1 MYARNPRWFLDEEQD
16 ALRESVARIAR
27 ERIAPRAAEVDA
39 TSRYPQDIF
48 ELLKD
53 NGLLGIT
60 IPEAYG
66 GAGGGLMEL
75 CIVVEELARVCTT
88 TALMP
93 VMSNIAG
100 VMLLRYGSEDQKSS
114 LLPRLARGEIRF
126 SNALTE
132 ADAGSDAASIRSRVV
147 TTPEGYEITGTKSY
161 ITGTTISD
169 FFIVFARHADG
180 DAAGRISAFLV
191 PRDRPG
197 IGIGPLEKKMG
208 IRGMPTGGLFLDRV
222 TVPRDALLGR
232 QGQGLSVLLSS
243 MTGNRPAI
251 GARGVGLAQGAFEIA
266 VDHCVNRRMLGGTLI
281 DLQGLQFRLADL
293 AIAIE
298 ASRQL
303 VHAGARLVDKGVA
316 TKELMGMLAMG
327 KCLAT
332 DTAMKVALEA
342 VQFLGAMG
350 YSTDAPVERLMRDAK
365 HLQLVD
371 GSNEIQRVLIA
382 RALKEW
388 RNHG

>member
-1 MYARNPRWFLDEEQD
+1 MYAKNPRWFLNDELA
-16 ALRESVARIAR
+16 ALRESVARLVR
-27 ERIAPRAAEVDA
+27 EKVAPRAAAIDA
-39 TSRYPQDIF
+39 GATYPQDLF
-48 ELLKD
+48 ELLAEQ
-53 NGLLGIT
+53 GLLGIT
-60 IPEAYG
+60 IPEAHG
-66 GAGGGLMEL
+66 GTGAGLLAL
-75 CIVVEELARVCTT
+75 CVVVEELARACTT

-100 VMLLRYGSEDQKSS
+100 VMLLRAGSEAQKSV

-132 ADAGSDAASIRSRVV
+132 ADAGSDAAAIRTRV
-147 TTPEGYEITGTKSY
+147 TATDTGYEITGAKSY
-161 ITGTTISD
+161 ITGTTLSD
-169 FFIVFARHADG
+169 VFITFARHADG
-180 DAAGRISAFLV
+180 PATGRISAFLV

-197 IGIGPLEKKMG
+197 ITVGPLEKKMG
-208 IRGMPTGGLFLDRV
+208 IRGMPTGGLYYDGV
-222 TVPRDALLGR
+222 TVPREALLGAE
-232 QGQGLSVLLSS
+232 GQGLSTLLAS
-243 MTGNRPAI
+243 MTANRPAI

-266 VDHCVNRRMLGGTLI
+266 LDHVTRRPMLGGVLM
-281 DLQGLQFRLADL
+281 DLQGLQFKLADL

-303 VHAGARLVDKGVA
+303 VHAGARLVDAGVPA
-316 TKELMGMLAMG
+316 RELIGMLAMG

-332 DTAMKVALEA
+332 DTAMQVAIEA
-342 VQFLGAMG
+342 VQCLGAAG

-365 HLQLVD
+365 HLQIVD

-382 RALKEW
+382 RALREW

>member
-27 ERIAPRAAEVDA
+27 ERIAPRASEVDA
-39 TSRYPQDIF
+39 TATYPQDIF
-48 ELLKD
+48 ELLRD

-60 IPEAYG
+60 IPEVYG
-66 GAGGGLMEL
+66 GAGAGLMEL
-75 CIVVEELARVCTT
+75 CILVEELAKVCTT

-100 VMLLRYGSEDQKSS
+100 VMLLRYGSEDQKST
-114 LLPRLARGEIRF
+114 LLPHLAAGDIRF

-132 ADAGSDAASIRSRVV
+132 ADAGSDAASIRTRVV
-147 TTPEGYEITGTKSY
+147 RTSNGYEITGTKSY

-169 FFIVFARHADG
+169 IFIIFARHADG
-180 DAAGRISAFLV
+180 AAVGRISAFLV

-197 IGIGPLEKKMG
+197 IEIGPLEKKMG

-222 TVPRDALLGR
+222 TVPREALLGTE
-232 QGQGLSVLLSS
+232 GQGLSVLLSAMS
-243 MTGNRPAI
+243 GNRPAI

-266 VDHCVNRRMLGGTLI
+266 LDHCMNRKMLGGTLI

-303 VHAGARLVDKGVA
+303 VHAGARLVDKGIS
-316 TKELMGMLAMG
+316 TKELMGMHAMG

-382 RALKEW
+382 RALREW
-388 RNHG
+388 RDRA

>member
-16 ALRESVARIAR
+16 ALRQSVARIAR

-303 VHAGARLVDKGVA
+303 VHAGARLVDQGVA
-316 TKELMGMLAMG
+316 TKDLMGMLAMG

>member
-16 ALRESVARIAR
+16 ALRESVARLAR
-27 ERIAPRAAEVDA
+27 ERVAPRAAEIDA
-39 TSRYPQDIF
+39 TATYPQDIF
-48 ELLKD
+48 ELLRD

-60 IPEAYG
+60 IPEIYG
-66 GAGGGLMEL
+66 GAGAGLMEL
-75 CIVVEELARVCTT
+75 CIVVEELAKVCTT

-114 LLPRLARGEIRF
+114 LVPRLARGEVRF

-147 TTPEGYEITGTKSY
+147 ATPEGYEITGTKSY

-169 FFIVFARHADG
+169 IFIVFARHADG

-197 IGIGPLEKKMG
+197 IEIGPLEKKLG
-208 IRGMPTGGLFLDRV
+208 IRGMPTGGLFFDHV
-222 TVPRDALLGR
+222 TVPRDALLGKE
-232 QGQGLSVLLSS
+232 GQGLSVLLSS

-266 VDHCVNRRMLGGTLI
+266 VDHCMNRKMLGGTLI

-316 TKELMGMLAMG
+316 TKDLMGMLAMG

-382 RALKEW
+382 RALREW
-388 RNHG
+388 REHG

>member
-16 ALRESVARIAR
+16 ALRESVARLAR

-39 TSRYPQDIF
+39 TASYPQDVF
-48 ELLKD
+48 ELLRD

-66 GAGGGLMEL
+66 GSGAGLMEL
-75 CIVVEELARVCTT
+75 CVVVEELAKVCTT

-100 VMLLRYGSEDQKSS
+100 VMLLRYGSDEQKSS
-114 LLPRLARGEIRF
+114 LVPRLARGEVRF

-132 ADAGSDAASIRSRVV
+132 ADAGSDAASIRARV
-147 TTPEGYEITGTKSY
+147 TATPEGYEITGTKSY

-169 FFIVFARHADG
+169 IFIVFARHADG

-197 IGIGPLEKKMG
+197 IEIGPLEKKMG

-222 TVPRDALLGR
+222 TVPRDARLGGE
-232 QGQGLSVLLSS
+232 GQGLSVLLSS

-266 VDHCVNRRMLGGTLI
+266 VDHCMNRKMLGGTLI

-316 TKELMGMLAMG
+316 TKDLMGMLAMG

-388 RNHG
+388 RTHG

>member
-1 MYARNPRWFLDEEQD
+1 MYALNPRWFLDEEQD

-27 ERIAPRAAEVDA
+27 ERVAPRAAEIDA
-39 TSRYPQDIF
+39 TARYPQDVF
-48 ELLKD
+48 EVLRD

-66 GAGGGLMEL
+66 GVGAGLMEL
-75 CIVVEELARVCTT
+75 CIVVEELAKVCTT

-100 VMLLRYGSEDQKSS
+100 VMLLRYGSEEQKSS
-114 LLPRLARGEIRF
+114 LVPRLAKGEIRF

-147 TTPEGYEITGTKSY
+147 TTPEGYEINGVKSY

-169 FFIVFARHADG
+169 IFIVFARHTDG
-180 DAAGRISAFLV
+180 DVAGRISAFLV

-197 IGIGPLEKKMG
+197 IEIGPLEKKMG
-208 IRGMPTGGLFLDRV
+208 IRGMPTGGLFFDRV
-222 TVPRDALLGR
+222 TVPRDALLGK

-266 VDHCVNRRMLGGTLI
+266 VDHCMNRKMLGGTLI

-303 VHAGARLVDKGVA
+303 VHAGARLVDRGVA

-332 DTAMKVALEA
+332 DTAMNVALEA
-342 VQFLGAMG
+342 VQFLGATG

-382 RALKEW
+382 RALREW
-388 RNHG
+388 RDHG

>member
-16 ALRESVARIAR
+16 ALRESVARVAR
-27 ERIAPRAAEVDA
+27 ERIAPRASEVDA
-39 TSRYPQDIF
+39 TASYPQDIF
-48 ELLKD
+48 ELLRD

-60 IPEAYG
+60 IPETYG
-66 GAGGGLMEL
+66 GAGAGLMEL
-75 CIVVEELARVCTT
+75 CIVVEELAKVCTT

-114 LLPRLARGEIRF
+114 LVPSLARGEIRF

-147 TTPEGYEITGTKSY
+147 ATPEGYEITGTKSY

-169 FFIVFARHADG
+169 IFIVFARHADG

-197 IGIGPLEKKMG
+197 IEIGPLEKKMG
-208 IRGMPTGGLFLDRV
+208 IRGMPTGGLFFDRV
-222 TVPRDALLGR
+222 TVPRDALLGKE
-232 QGQGLSVLLSS
+232 GQGLSVLLSS

-266 VDHCVNRRMLGGTLI
+266 VDHCMNRKMLGGTLI

-382 RALKEW
+382 RALREW
-388 RNHG
+388 RDHG

>member
-1 MYARNPRWFLDEEQD
+1 MYAKNPRWFLTPEQD

-27 ERIAPRAAEVDA
+27 ERVAPRAAEIDA
-39 TSRYPQDIF
+39 TAQYPQDIF
-48 ELLKD
+48 ELLAQ
-53 NGLLGIT
+53 NGLTGIT

-66 GAGGGLMEL
+66 GAGAGLLDL
-75 CIVVEELARVCTT
+75 CIVVEELAKACTT

-100 VMLLRYGSEDQKSS
+100 VMLLRYGSEAQKSE

-132 ADAGSDAASIRSRVV
+132 ADAGSDAAAIRTRVTATV
-147 TTPEGYEITGTKSY
+147 EGYAISGAKSY
-161 ITGTTISD
+161 ITGTTLSNI
-169 FFIVFARHADG
+169 FIVFARHDGG

-191 PRDRPG
+191 PRERPG
-197 IGIGPLEKKMG
+197 ITVGPLERKMG
-208 IRGMPTGGLFLDRV
+208 IRGMPTGGLFFDGT
-222 TVPRDALLGR
+222 TVPREARLGAE
-232 QGQGLSVLLSS
+232 GQGLSVLLSS
-243 MTGNRPAI
+243 MTANRPAI
-251 GARGVGLAQGAFEIA
+251 GARGIGLAQGAFDIA
-266 VDHCVNRRMLGGTLI
+266 LDHCLTRKMHGGTLM
-281 DLQGLQFRLADL
+281 DLQGMQFKLADL

-303 VHAGARLVDKGVA
+303 VHAGARLVDAGVP
-316 TKELMGMLAMG
+316 TKDLMGMLAMG

-332 DTAMKVALEA
+332 DTAMQVALEA
-342 VQFLGAMG
+342 VQCLGATG
-350 YSTDAPVERLMRDAK
+350 YSSAAPVERLMRDAK

-382 RALKEW
+382 RALRDW
-388 RNHG
+388 RGHG

>member
-16 ALRESVARIAR
+16 ALRESVARVAR
-27 ERIAPRAAEVDA
+27 ERIAPRASEVDA
-39 TSRYPQDIF
+39 TASYPQDIF
-48 ELLKD
+48 ELLRD

-60 IPEAYG
+60 IPETYG
-66 GAGGGLMEL
+66 GAGAGLMEL
-75 CIVVEELARVCTT
+75 CIVVEELAKVCTT

-114 LLPRLARGEIRF
+114 LVPRLARGEVRF

-147 TTPEGYEITGTKSY
+147 ATPEGYEITGTKSY

-169 FFIVFARHADG
+169 IFIVFARHADG

-191 PRDRPG
+191 PRDRSG
-197 IGIGPLEKKMG
+197 IEIGPLEKKLG
-208 IRGMPTGGLFLDRV
+208 IRGMPTGGLFFDRV
-222 TVPRDALLGR
+222 TVPRDALLGKE
-232 QGQGLSVLLSS
+232 GQGLSVLLSS

-266 VDHCVNRRMLGGTLI
+266 VDHCMNRKMLGGTLI

-316 TKELMGMLAMG
+316 TKDLMGMLAMG

-382 RALKEW
+382 RALREW
-388 RNHG
+388 REHG